1 MITIF
6 AYKFFKLILAWYDM
20 WIGLYYDL
28 GHKTLYICPLPML
41 VLRFQLPGEKN
52 QQLHR
57 QDREATEQIVA
68 PDGPPV
74 ACNHPGYFKDG
85 EPHCDECGY

>member
-41 VLRFQLPGEKN
+41 LLRFQLPGEKN

-68 PDGPPV
+68 PDGTTS
-74 ACNHPGYFKDG
+74 CI
-85 EPHCDECGY
+85 ECESWHKKGVICQRCFH